1 LSWHCLQIF
10 LGVGHAVRT
19 IYKGTRCTSAD
30 FVYNFE
36 KKNLTV
42 RTGVFVDRLILEKNN
57 DEGEYK
63 AVGVEAHDDTTRE
76 SIIIKARKEIILSAG
91 YVKSYG

>member
-1 LSWHCLQIF
+1 
-10 LGVGHAVRT
+10 VRT
-19 IYKGTRCTSAD
+19 IYNGTRCTSAD

-91 YVKSYG
+91 